1 MAEIPGIR
9 DVRAGHDHP
18 LTGRPYLA
26 IVLESGEELRLD
38 VELDQAR
45 RVAQARRASSPRRE
59 G

>member
-26 IVLESGEELRLD
+26 VVLESGEEILFD
-38 VELDQAR
+38 AELKQAH
-45 RVAQARRASSPRRE
+45 RVARARRAPGLRRE